1 MYFAGVYR
9 CVHVEQGCQDT
20 MTVSQVADH
29 LVTCPYIRLS
39 EGPSLTCPQC
49 GDPLDLESGQEL
61 DPALARH
68 QAVVCP
74 NTLVA
79 CSLTSLGCD
88 QRLPRGEIQT
98 HMETHS
104 VHHMR
109 LLADKMTKMQ
119 QVQLAEMVCSRQESE
134 EEGCTSLPG
143 TPLTREY
150 QVGGHSILVSTYFI

>member
-1 MYFAGVYR
+1 
-9 CVHVEQGCQDT
+9 

-29 LVTCPYIRLS
+29 LATCPYSRLS
-39 EGPSLTCPQC
+39 EGPTLTCPQC

-88 QRLPRGEIQT
+88 QDAAGPAGRDGVQQARVRGGGL
-98 HMETHS
+98 H
-104 VHHMR
+104 
-109 LLADKMTKMQ
+109 
-119 QVQLAEMVCSRQESE
+119 QLAGDSTHQGISGCQNVGKQSSR
-134 EEGCTSLPG
+134 PG
-143 TPLTREY
+143 QSY
-150 QVGGHSILVSTYFI
+150 QVSGTLGQNHFT

>member
-1 MYFAGVYR
+1 
-9 CVHVEQGCQDT
+9 

-29 LVTCPYIRLS
+29 LVTCPYSRLS

-88 QRLPRGEIQT
+88 QRLPRGEIMT

-119 QVQLAEMVCSRQESE
+119 QVQLAEMVCSRQEEE

-150 QVGGHSILVSTYFI
+150 QVGRGHYILVSTYFT